1 MYSILKRIFPEL
13 FLNDKA
19 FKTENRYY
27 VSRLKDSLKARAIWL
42 FWKTYEQKSGSQSI
56 RIVGNG
62 LEGIRSWKIALDKQH
77 QDREDWQYQAL
88 HWRIIKYTTLKLGQN
103 LRQY

>member
-1 MYSILKRIFPEL
+1 MHSILKRIIPEL

-27 VSRLKDSLKARAIWL
+27 VSRLKDSLKERAIWL

-62 LEGIRSWKIALDKQH
+62 L
-77 QDREDWQYQAL
+77 
-88 HWRIIKYTTLKLGQN
+88 
-103 LRQY
+103 